1 MRTTDPET
9 IIASHA
15 EPGESVRTAFN
26 AYVNAGLRRRVIG
39 ATDRRLIMVRS
50 GYFSLSDK
58 GLLWAD
64 PIDQVALYGSY
75 SVWLNSGLNTGNA
88 YIRIRRSNGSTVTF
102 NPRNSF
108 IGQTGSAEANIKT
121 LFALIPGRV

>member
-1 MRTTDPET
+1 MQTIDPET
-9 IIASHA
+9 IIASHI
-15 EPGESVRTAFN
+15 EPGESVQTAFT

-39 ATDRRLIMVRS
+39 ATDRRLIVVRS

-58 GLLWAD
+58 GLSWAD
-64 PIDQVALYGSY
+64 PLDQVALYGSY
-75 SVWLNSGLNTGNA
+75 SVWLKSGLNTGNA
-88 YIRIRRSNGSTVTF
+88 YVRIRRANGSTVTF

-108 IGQTGSAEANIKT
+108 IGQTGSAEANIKK

>member
-1 MRTTDPET
+1 MRTTGPET

-15 EPGESVRTAFN
+15 KPGESVRTAFT

-39 ATDRRLIMVRS
+39 ATDRRLIVVRS

-75 SVWLNSGLNTGNA
+75 TVWRNSGLNTGNA
-88 YIRIRRSNGSTVTF
+88 YVRIRRADGSTVTF
-102 NPRNSF
+102 NPRDSF
-108 IGQTGSAEANIKT
+108 IGQTGSAEANIKK
-121 LFALIPGRV
+121 LFALISGRV